1 MKHYPTKFR
10 RYALDLFLVVLSLIC
25 IALVIKT
32 SGDPLWSLLSGAGI
46 ASSLNRFATGN
57 DIIFNLCVGIFSSV
71 LMFFLVVRLPEFW
84 KRRRLRRNLE
94 RSYNS
99 FKEQSIQLFLGCIQ
113 TSYGLDQREEL
124 KDQNRFRVFFKE
136 PYKAGQDKWDGV
148 ANALDE
154 QKIKMLVVELEIL
167 MNEFQ
172 YTLSNID
179 IADDEAFAFFK
190 RISQVIFRSKNW
202 TADYDDVKSILG
214 MMWSLHT
221 GWSPIDGY
229 TGKDIVADMIAAI

>member
-1 MKHYPTKFR
+1 
-10 RYALDLFLVVLSLIC
+10 
-25 IALVIKT
+25 
-32 SGDPLWSLLSGAGI
+32 
-46 ASSLNRFATGN
+46 
-57 DIIFNLCVGIFSSV
+57 
-71 LMFFLVVRLPEFW
+71 
-84 KRRRLRRNLE
+84 
-94 RSYNS
+94 
-99 FKEQSIQLFLGCIQ
+99 
-113 TSYGLDQREEL
+113 
-124 KDQNRFRVFFKE
+124 
-136 PYKAGQDKWDGV
+136 
-148 ANALDE
+148 
-154 QKIKMLVVELEIL
+154 